1 MPKMKTNKS
10 AAKRF
15 TKTKSGKFKA
25 KKAFGAHL
33 LTNKSSKRRRNF
45 RQPAVMSKSDVGR
58 IKAMLPYA

>member
-15 TKTKSGKFKA
+15 RKTKNGKFKFN
-25 KKAFGAHL
+25 KAFGAHL

-45 RQPAVMSKSDVGR
+45 RLGSIVSKSDEKN
-58 IKAMLPYA
+58 IKGMLPYA

>member
-1 MPKMKTNKS
+1 MPKLKTNKS

-15 TKTKSGKFKA
+15 TKTKNGKFKA

-45 RQPAVMSKSDVGR
+45 RQPMVVSSADTDRVAK
-58 IKAMLPYA
+58 MLPYA

>member
-15 TKTKSGKFKA
+15 SKTKTGKFKA

-33 LTNKSSKRRRNF
+33 LTSKSPKRRRNF
-45 RQPAVMSKSDVGR
+45 RSPLIASKSDMDR
-58 IKAMLPYA
+58 IAKMLPYA

>member
-1 MPKMKTNKS
+1 MPKMKTKKS

-33 LTNKSSKRRRNF
+33 LTHKSAKRRRKF
-45 RQPAVMSKSDVGR
+45 RSSLVVSKADSDR
-58 IKAMLPYA
+58 IEGMLPYA